1 MLRKSVIA
9 TQLAFLLSAPL
20 GVANAV
26 DVTPIPAG
34 TGSVNGSVKDTNVA
48 TNLNYD
54 IDSEYRSIDG
64 SGNNLAKPGMN
75 AIFANLR
82 RITEVTYDDGIS
94 AMPSG
99 RPNPRTISENLHAQG
114 SVSVPSVGN
123 ASDLIWQ
130 FAQLLDHDI
139 GLTEG
144 VNANSFE
151 PVTVPEGDSFFDAGT
166 ELPLFRAIFNS
177 STGTGTDNPRQQENE
192 ITGWIDASF
201 VYGSDETRAAALRT
215 LDGTGKLK
223 TSAGELM
230 PFNVDGLPNANSTRE
245 PTELFLAGDIR
256 SNEQPGLA
264 AIHTIFVREH
274 NRLVNILAAQNP
286 DWDGEELYQKARALV
301 GGMTQRIVYNEFVP
315 LLIGKNTLSPY
326 QGYNPLVDASMI
338 NEFSHAAYRVG
349 HTMLSPTIL
358 RLDSEGNEIPEG
370 HLPLMSGFF
379 NIETI
384 TLQGGIDPILRG
396 LANQVSQNVDLLMVD
411 DVRNLLFGN
420 VEMGMD
426 LAVLNI
432 QRGRDHGLG
441 TLNDVRKALGLKPY
455 IRYGQITSDRKI
467 RRALR
472 KTYGRGN
479 ARNLDLFTGVLA
491 EDIVPGALVG
501 ETQVALFKLQFEALR
516 DGDRFYWKNQ
526 FKGKKNRQY
535 RRMIRS
541 TTLSKLI
548 TRNTN
553 IKRREIGRNAF
564 VVGDERFID
573 RERTFVE

>member
-1 MLRKSVIA
+1 MLRKSIIA
-9 TQLAFLLSAPL
+9 SQLALLLAAPVGL
-20 GVANAV
+20 ANAA
-26 DVTPIPAG
+26 DANAITIPAG
-34 TGSVNGSVKDTNVA
+34 TGSIRGITADPNVDTNW
-48 TNLNYD
+48 D
-54 IDSEYRSIDG
+54 FDPDSEYASIDG
-64 SGNNLAKPGMN
+64 SGNNLADPGIN
-75 AIFANLR
+75 ATLANLR
-82 RITEVTYDDGIS
+82 RITPVTYDDGVS
-94 AMPSG
+94 ALPTG

-114 SVSVPSVGN
+114 DIRIPSVGN

-144 VNANSFE
+144 IASNAFE
-151 PVTVPEGDSFFDAGT
+151 PVIVPAGDSFFAEGT
-166 ELPLFRAIFNS
+166 VLPLHRAIFNS

-201 VYGSDETRAAALRT
+201 VYGSDDIRAAALRT

-223 TSAGELM
+223 TSAGNLM
-230 PFNVDGLPNANSTRE
+230 PFNVDNLPNGNGVRAPE
-245 PTELFLAGDIR
+245 ELFLAGDVR
-256 SNEQPGLA
+256 ANEQPGLA

-274 NRLVNILAAQNP
+274 NRLAEIIAAENP
-286 DWDGEELYQKARALV
+286 ELSGEDIYQKARALV
-301 GGMTQRIVYNEFVP
+301 AGMTQRIVYNEFVP
-315 LLIGKNTLSPY
+315 LLIGKNTLSRY
-326 QGYNPLVDASMI
+326 KGYDPLVDASMI

-358 RLDSEGNEIPEG
+358 RLDANGNEIAEG
-370 HLPLMSGFF
+370 HLPLFAGFF

-384 TLQGGIDPILRG
+384 TQQGGIDPILRG
-396 LANQVSQNVDLLMVD
+396 LANQVSQNVDLLLID

-420 VEMGMD
+420 ADAGGMGMD

-441 TLNDVRKALGLKPY
+441 TLNDVRVALGLKPY
-455 IRYGQITSDRKI
+455 KRFGQISSDPKV

-479 ARNLDLFTGVLA
+479 VDDIDLFTGVLA
-491 EDIVPGALVG
+491 EDLVPGALVG

-516 DGDRFYWKNQ
+516 DGDRFYWRNQ
-526 FKGKKNRQY
+526 FKGPENKANRKL
-535 RRMIRS
+535 IRS

-548 TRNTN
+548 TRNTD
-553 IKRREIGRNAF
+553 IKRREIGRDAF
-564 VVGDERFID
+564 VVGDEKI
-573 RERTFVE
+573 TVN

>member
-1 MLRKSVIA
+1 MLRKSIIA
-9 TQLAFLLSAPL
+9 TQLALLLAAPL
-20 GVANAV
+20 GMANAV
-26 DVTPIPAG
+26 DVTPIPEG
-34 TGSVNGSVKDTNVA
+34 TGSINGSVKNPNVDKS
-48 TNLNYD
+48 LNYD
-54 IDSEYRSIDG
+54 MSSEYRSIDG
-64 SGNNLAKPGMN
+64 SGNNAAKPGMN

-82 RITEVTYDDGIS
+82 RITEVTYDDGVS
-94 AMPSG
+94 AMPTG

-114 SVSVPSVGN
+114 NNSLPSVGN

-151 PVTVPEGDSFFDAGT
+151 PVTVPVGDSFFDAGT
-166 ELPLFRAIFNS
+166 SLPLFRAIFNS

-223 TSAGELM
+223 TSAGNLM
-230 PFNVDGLPNANSTRE
+230 PINTSNLPNANSTRE

-256 SNEQPGLA
+256 ANEQPGLA

-274 NRLVNILAAQNP
+274 NRLVDILAAQYP
-286 DWDGEELYQKARALV
+286 SWSGEELYQKARALV

-358 RLDSEGNEIPEG
+358 RIDAQGNEIPEG
-370 HLPLMSGFF
+370 HLPLMSAFF

-384 TLQGGIDPILRG
+384 TLQGGIEPILRG
-396 LANQVSQNVDLLMVD
+396 LANQVSQNVDPFMVD

-426 LAVLNI
+426 LATLNI

-441 TLNDVRKALGLKPY
+441 TLNDVRQALGLKPY
-455 IRYGQITSDRKI
+455 KRFGQISSQKNI

-472 KTYGRGN
+472 NTYGRGN
-479 ARNLDLFTGVLA
+479 VSDIDLFTGVLA

-516 DGDRFYWKNQ
+516 DGDRFYWRNQ
-526 FKGKKNRQY
+526 FKGKENKEF

-541 TTLSKLI
+541 TTLSKII
-548 TRNTN
+548 TRNSD
-553 IKRREIGRNAF
+553 IKRREIGKDAF
-564 VVGDERFID
+564 VVGDEKI
-573 RERTFVE
+573 TVN